1 MIARKYL
8 EAGILISSLLFL
20 LFKGR
25 RISLE
30 DKYLTISQINKY
42 VKRKFDMD
50 PYLEH
55 VYLRGE
61 ISNSKRNRRNTHMYF
76 SLKDDNAKIS
86 AVMFYSSVKKL
97 KFEPEEGMNV
107 LVVGRL
113 SVYERSG
120 QYQIII
126 DEMQPDGIGALY
138 QALEQTKKKL
148 AKEGLFD
155 SERKQPLVK
164 YPERIAVVT
173 SQSGAVIRDII
184 TTIKRRYPIVELV
197 LYPTFVQGE
206 KSVDSVARNIQQADR
221 AHSFDTI
228 IIGRGGGSIEDLWS
242 FNDEKVVRTISEAT
256 TPIISSVGHET
267 DTTLSDFV
275 ADVRAATPTAAA
287 ELAVPVLVDEKLK
300 LQQYEQQMVKQV
312 QTKINHLSERLEHS
326 MGSYIFRQPRRLY
339 EGYVLNVDQKMEELV
354 QTTDKLVNQRKQE
367 VNLLSQRLMAQNP
380 KQAVQYLQ
388 GTQKKLQID
397 LSRSLKQLLKDKNK
411 QINNLMQ
418 SLDHL
423 SPLKILDRGYSYTT
437 KNDEIVKE
445 VEEIN
450 IGDELSVHLSDG
462 WVDAEVKE
470 INKKVEE

>member
-1 MIARKYL
+1 
-8 EAGILISSLLFL
+8 
-20 LFKGR
+20 
-25 RISLE
+25 LE

-55 VYLRGE
+55 VYLKGE
-61 ISNSKRNRRNTHMYF
+61 ISNSKRNRKNTHMYF

-97 KFEPEEGMNV
+97 QFDPEEGMNV

-113 SVYERSG
+113 SVYERAG

-155 SERKQPLVK
+155 EDRKKPLEK
-164 YPERIAVVT
+164 YPKRIAVVT
-173 SQSGAVIRDII
+173 SQSGAVIQDIM

-197 LYPTFVQGE
+197 LYPTYVQGE
-206 KSVDSVARNIQQADR
+206 KSIDSVIKNIKRAD
-221 AHSFDTI
+221 AVDSFDTM

-242 FNDEKVVRTISEAT
+242 FNDEQVVRTISQAR

-267 DTTLSDFV
+267 DSTLSDYA

-287 ELAVPVLVDEKLK
+287 ELAVPVLTDEKLK
-300 LQQYEQQMVKQV
+300 LNQYEQQMA
-312 QTKINHLSERLEHS
+312 NHLKNKITQLRERLNRS
-326 MGSYIFRQPRRLY
+326 LSSYIFRNPRRLY
-339 EGYVLNVDQKMEELV
+339 EGYILNVDQKSEELI

-367 VNLLSQRLMAQNP
+367 LNLLKQRLAAQNP
-380 KQAVQYLQ
+380 QQAVRYLQ
-388 GTQKKLQID
+388 TNQNKLHSD
-397 LSRSLKQLLKDKNK
+397 LLRSFKQLVNDKDKRVK
-411 QINNLMQ
+411 SLIQ

-437 KNDEIVKE
+437 SSNEIIKSVTDVKVGDEI
-445 VEEIN
+445 
-450 IGDELSVHLSDG
+450 SVHLSDG
-462 WVDAEVKE
+462 SLNAEVKE
-470 INKKVEE
+470 MNKEKGGE

>member
-1 MIARKYL
+1 M
-8 EAGILISSLLFL
+8 
-20 LFKGR
+20 
-25 RISLE
+25 E

-61 ISNSKRNRRNTHMYF
+61 ISNSKRNRKNTHMYF

-155 SERKQPLVK
+155 PERKKPLVK
-164 YPERIAVVT
+164 YPKRIAVVT
-173 SQSGAVIRDII
+173 SQSGAVIRDIM

-206 KSVDSVARNIQQADR
+206 KSVDSVARNILRADR
-221 AHSFDTI
+221 THSFDAV

-242 FNDEKVVRTISEAT
+242 FNDERVVRTISEAT

-267 DTTLSDFV
+267 DNTLSDFA

-287 ELAVPVLVDEKLK
+287 ELAVPVLMDEKLR
-300 LQQYEQQMVKQV
+300 LQQYEQQMAKQV
-312 QTKINHLSERLEHS
+312 QNKLKQLSERLERS
-326 MGSYIFRQPRRLY
+326 VSSYIFRQPRRLY
-339 EGYVLNVDQKMEELV
+339 EGYILNVDQRTEELI

-367 VNLLSQRLMAQNP
+367 LKLLNQRLIAQNP
-380 KQAVQYLQ
+380 KSSVHYLQ
-388 GTQKKLQID
+388 GTQEKLQAD
-397 LSRSLKQLLKDKNK
+397 LFRSLRQLLKDKDK
-411 QINNLMQ
+411 QVGNLIQ

-437 KNDEIVKE
+437 KNEEIIKEIEDVDVGDEI
-445 VEEIN
+445 
-450 IGDELSVHLSDG
+450 SVHLSDG
-462 WVDAEVKE
+462 SIRAEVKE
-470 INKKVEE
+470 MNKKEQE

>member
-1 MIARKYL
+1 M
-8 EAGILISSLLFL
+8 
-20 LFKGR
+20 
-25 RISLE
+25 E
-30 DKYLTISQINKY
+30 DKYLTVSQINKY

-61 ISNSKRNRRNTHMYF
+61 ITNSKRNRKNTHMYF

-97 KFEPEEGMNV
+97 KFEPEEGMSV

-126 DEMQPDGIGALY
+126 DGMQPDGIGALY

-155 SERKQPLVK
+155 LERKRPLVK
-164 YPERIAVVT
+164 YPKRIAVVT

-206 KSVDSVARNIQQADR
+206 KSVDSVARNIGRADSTN
-221 AHSFDTI
+221 SFDTI

-267 DTTLSDFV
+267 DNTLSDFV

-287 ELAVPVLVDEKLK
+287 ELAVPVLMDEKMR
-300 LQQYEQQMVKQV
+300 LQQHEQQMINQV
-312 QTKINHLSERLEHS
+312 QNKVNQLSERLERS

-339 EGYVLNVDQKMEELV
+339 EGYILNVDQKTEELI

-367 VNLLSQRLMAQNP
+367 LKLLNQRLMAQNP
-380 KQAVQYLQ
+380 KQSVRYLQ
-388 GTQKKLQID
+388 GTQEKLQ
-397 LSRSLKQLLKDKNK
+397 LYLFRSFRQLLKDKNK
-411 QINNLMQ
+411 RVSNLLQ

-437 KNDEIVKE
+437 KNEKILKE
-445 VEEIN
+445 VEN
-450 IGDELSVHLSDG
+450 VDIGEDISVHLSDG
-462 WVDAEVKE
+462 WINAEVKK
-470 INKKVEE
+470 INKKEED